1 MVGAS
6 GANQVASSGSTLV
19 VASLGSRMAASAART
34 AASLTTTGR
43 PVTVIADGTLLL
55 GYLNTLLPTAG
66 QATVIQ
72 GYHKFIDRLWHAL
85 FQEGPPSPTR
95 WVYDFRACV
104 TRALDLATPPRIGRH
119 VIVVDGTRIPRG
131 FYLLLRAL
139 RIPMTVF
146 VEADSGLGTTS
157 VQEIRTAMG
166 GPATIALSDNRRNS
180 LPIAQLAGYF
190 RIRAGGAAT
199 AVPDVD
205 GRLPALW
212 HTPEFAGLAER
223 LRAYHS
229 RHPRERIGVL
239 VQQKAQVDALYR
251 ALGQGTAQFQHGDSF
266 RIPNGRIDLASPG
279 FKITTW
285 ESARAVEF
293 DTVVIA
299 ELQDVMLDVSSPA
312 LPATMEYLV
321 TRARRTVVLAYSG
334 IGDPRLIRSLP
345 LGLVEDQRSMQ
356 PAGDVF
362 GLPPPEPAEAGAGTA
377 TGPDS
382 ASADH
387 LGTDPDDRDLVAL
400 LAQEPG
406 PVDANP
412 DSVAASADAVARAHC
427 VLANDG
433 LHGHPDRR
441 ILTAAEEVGL
451 AMLMR
456 PDRALH
462 EDLGQSFRRPLH
474 HSDQRARAYDALVLH
489 NQRLVHSIAKKY
501 QGNGLAFEDLSQH
514 GMTGLMRAVQKFDA
528 TRGYK
533 FSTYATWWI
542 RQAIT
547 RALADEGRLIRLPVH
562 VAEKVNRVRRVL
574 GEMRMPVGHA
584 SIPVVASA
592 AHLSEHEA
600 ERCLVLL
607 RQEVVSLDQPAGHD
621 GGTVLG
627 ELIGLPCP
635 GNDPDEVLDREWH
648 RLTVNA
654 ELARL
659 SPKSAEIIRLRFG
672 LDDDNPRTLEQ
683 VGQIYGVTRE
693 RIRQIEKKAR
703 EQLATGIRQAYL
715 DVATM
720 PEPGLASA
728 STQTALHRNR
738 RAATASGPP
747 GAVRGTPRTP
757 AHRPTAG
764 PGPEYSHNPPS
775 DSASTTM
782 AAPGDEPEVSSTSTA
797 ATPPVPRIR
806 TPVASRDPFLL
817 THPATQDYDS
827 ELVKVE
833 ALSARVRPYVL
844 PHPSRLTG
852 GDFGEIGEPATWRQ
866 TQGLY
871 VVSGGYFWSLGGWLG
886 LPDLEPDADS
896 DLARLE
902 IEVDPPQLEA
912 WSSDEPTQ
920 PLQVPALLQR
930 DIARLARMTRYRSA
944 DVFRRHQASPADS
957 QIGQQ

>member
-1 MVGAS
+1 
-6 GANQVASSGSTLV
+6 
-19 VASLGSRMAASAART
+19 
-34 AASLTTTGR
+34 
-43 PVTVIADGTLLL
+43 
-55 GYLNTLLPTAG
+55 
-66 QATVIQ
+66 
-72 GYHKFIDRLWHAL
+72 
-85 FQEGPPSPTR
+85 
-95 WVYDFRACV
+95 
-104 TRALDLATPPRIGRH
+104 
-119 VIVVDGTRIPRG
+119 
-131 FYLLLRAL
+131 
-139 RIPMTVF
+139 MTVF

-157 VQEIRTAMG
+157 VQQIRTAMG

-190 RIRAGGAAT
+190 RMRAGGAAA

-212 HTPEFAGLAER
+212 HTPELTGLAER
-223 LRAYHS
+223 LRDYHS

-239 VQQKAQVDALYR
+239 AQQKAQVDALYR
-251 ALGQGTAQFQHGDSF
+251 ALGQGTTGSAQFQHGDSF

-279 FKITTW
+279 LKITTW

-293 DTVVIA
+293 DTVVVA
-299 ELQDVMLDVSSPA
+299 ELQDVMFDVSSPA
-312 LPATMEYLV
+312 LPAAMEYLV
-321 TRARRTVVLAYSG
+321 TRARRTVILAYSG
-334 IGDPRLIRSLP
+334 IGDPRLIRNLP
-345 LGLVEDQRSMQ
+345 LGLIEDQRGMQ
-356 PAGDVF
+356 PTGDVF
-362 GLPPPEPAEAGAGTA
+362 GLPPPDAAEAGADTDTGLDTA
-377 TGPDS
+377 C
-382 ASADH
+382 ADH
-387 LGTDPDDRDLVAL
+387 LDIDPDDPDLAEL
-400 LAQEPG
+400 LAQELG
-406 PVDANP
+406 PVEDDPDA
-412 DSVAASADAVARAHC
+412 VAASADAVAHARC
-427 VLANDG
+427 VLADDG

-441 ILTAAEEVGL
+441 ILTADEEVGL

-462 EDLGQSFRRPLH
+462 EDLGQSFRRPLQRT
-474 HSDQRARAYDALVLH
+474 DQRARAYDALVLH
-489 NQRLVHSIAKKY
+489 NQRLVHSIAQKY
-501 QGNGLAFEDLSQH
+501 QGNGLELEDLSQH

-547 RALADEGRLIRLPVH
+547 RALADEGRLIRLPAH
-562 VAEKVNRVRRVL
+562 VVEKVNRVRRVL
-574 GEMRMPVGHA
+574 GEMRMSVGHA
-584 SIPVVASA
+584 SIPVVAAA
-592 AHLSEHEA
+592 AHLSEREA
-600 ERCLVLL
+600 ERYLVLL

-627 ELIGLPCP
+627 ELIGLPSP
-635 GNDPDEVLDREWH
+635 GGDPDAVLDREWH
-648 RLTVNA
+648 RLIVNA
-654 ELARL
+654 ELAKL
-659 SPKSAEIIRLRFG
+659 SPKSAEVIRLRFG

-703 EQLATGIRQAYL
+703 GQLASGVRQAYL
-715 DVATM
+715 DGATT
-720 PEPGLASA
+720 PEPGRALAS
-728 STQTALHRNR
+728 TRTLHRNR
-738 RAATASGPP
+738 RPATASGPP

-757 AHRPTAG
+757 AHGPTAD

-775 DSASTTM
+775 DSTSTTM
-782 AAPGDEPEVSSTSTA
+782 AVPGDEPEVSSTSTA
-797 ATPPVPRIR
+797 ATPPAPRIR

-827 ELVKVE
+827 ELVQVE

-852 GDFGEIGEPATWRQ
+852 GDFGEVGEPATWRQ
-866 TQGLY
+866 AQGLY